1 MNKVGRPTE
10 FDQETATKI
19 IQKYTQG
26 ATDKEV
32 AEFIGVHE
40 NTIRNW
46 KKASKQFL
54 WATQEA
60 KEFADGLVE
69 MATFRNAMGYEYIE
83 RKETSDGKIETY
95 YKHARGDAT
104 IQRYW
109 NNNRKPKNWK
119 ERVEVQMDA
128 KDTLMVVAG
137 GNKLPIKR

>member
-54 WATQEA
+54 WSTQEA

-69 MATFRNAMGYEYIE
+69 MAAFKRAVGFEYEEEAITD
-83 RKETSDGKIETY
+83 KGTTY
-95 YKHARGDAT
+95 FKRFAPPDS
-104 IQRYW
+104 QMLRYW
-109 NNNRKPKNWK
+109 LNNRKPKNWK
-119 ERVEVQMDA
+119 ERVEVQMEA